1 MIAIISPSKDLDF
14 NRPAPAIEVA
24 VPRLWEKGWQIVEVL
39 KKKKVK
45 DLQGLMDISAKLA
58 EENFRRNQLMQREM
72 TEVVARPALFAFDGD
87 VYKGLDARSLGQP
100 AIEYCKNHLR
110 ILSGLYGLLRP
121 QDLIQ
126 PYRLEMG
133 TALKVGRSKDLYAF
147 WKKDITDLLVEDL
160 KETGSDCLVNL
171 ASQEYAAA
179 IEFAR
184 IGLPVVDIHFREFRN
199 GKLQFLSFNAKK
211 ARGSMVR
218 YMAETGTRTLSDIR
232 GFDRDS
238 YSFDERH
245 STDHSL
251 MFVR

>member
-1 MIAIISPSKDLDF
+1 MISIISPSKDLNF
-14 NRPAPAIEVA
+14 SLPGPSIEGEI
-24 VPRLWEKGWQIVEVL
+24 PRLWDKAWEIAEVL
-39 KKKKVK
+39 KKKKVS
-45 DLQGLMDISAKLA
+45 DLKKLMDISDKLA
-58 EENFRRNQLMQREM
+58 EENFKRNQEMQKEM
-72 TEVVARPALFAFDGD
+72 SPERARPSLFAFDGD
-87 VYKGLDARSLGQP
+87 VYRGLDARTLGQSE
-100 AIEYCKNHLR
+100 INYCIQHLR

-147 WKKDITDLLVEDL
+147 WKKEITDMLIQDL
-160 KETGSDCLVNL
+160 KESGSECLINL

-179 IEFAR
+179 VDFKRLGVPVIE
-184 IGLPVVDIHFREFRN
+184 IHFREFRN

-218 YMAETGTRTLSDIR
+218 YMAEIKARAVSDLR

-238 YSFDERH
+238 YSFDEKNSTEH
-245 STDHSL
+245 SF
-251 MFVR
+251 MFIR